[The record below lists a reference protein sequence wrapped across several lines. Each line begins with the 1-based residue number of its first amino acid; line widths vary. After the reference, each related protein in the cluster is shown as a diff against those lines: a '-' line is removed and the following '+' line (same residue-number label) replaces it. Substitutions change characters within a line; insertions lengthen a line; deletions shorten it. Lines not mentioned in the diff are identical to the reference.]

1 MTVDLKANEVVL
13 KASDSKQ
20 LIDEKKIKGKL
31 IITNQRIYFKTSE
44 KNDTHHDME
53 IIPGNIKEVIYF
65 NFMKIFPTGLNLIMR
80 DGISSK
86 FLIGKRNDFGLMIN
100 KMY

>member
-20 LIDEKKIKGKL
+20 LIDEKKVKGKL
-31 IITNQRIYFKTSE
+31 IITNQRIYFKTIE

-80 DGISSK
+80 NGISSK

>member
-13 KASDSKQ
+13 KAGDSKQ

-31 IITNQRIYFKTSE
+31 IITNQRIYFKTYE
-44 KNDTHHDME
+44 KDDILHDME
-53 IIPGNIKEVIYF
+53 IIPGNIKEILYF